1 MLWMFFRYP
10 SHHFKTMTNLFN
22 LKGRVAL
29 VTGSSR
35 GIGRT
40 IAIELANAGATV
52 AVHGVRQSENLA
64 SIQSEIHAKGG
75 QSVAVTGDIGDSNGV
90 VGIVRACRETCGA
103 PDILVLN
110 ASVQAY
116 MPLEDFSATEFDRE
130 IAANLRSAFELVRAF
145 LPDMKAKG
153 WGRILSIGSVNQ
165 WKPSPRLPVYAAIKS
180 ALANFVVHC
189 ARQYSQYGITV
200 NNLAPGVIVTD
211 RNAKALS
218 DQEYSEQL
226 RTNIPAGRFGMPED
240 CAGLA
245 LLLCSDAGAYIT
257 GEDITVDGGMHL

>member
-1 MLWMFFRYP
+1 
-10 SHHFKTMTNLFN
+10 MTNLFN

-35 GIGRT
+35 GIGRA
-40 IAIELANAGATV
+40 IALALAEAGATV
-52 AVHGVRQSENLA
+52 AVHGVRRSENLT
-64 SIQSEIHAKGG
+64 SIQSQIQANGG
-75 QSVAVTGDIGDSNGV
+75 KAVAVTGNIGDSGSV
-90 VGIVRACRETCGA
+90 AGIVNACRETCGA

-116 MPLEDFSATEFDRE
+116 MPIEEISVAEFDRE

-180 ALANFVVHC
+180 ALANFIVNC
-189 ARQYSQYGITV
+189 ALQYSRYGITA
-200 NNLAPGVIVTD
+200 NNLAPGVITTD

-226 RTNIPAGRFGMPED
+226 RTNIPAGRFGTPED

-257 GEDITVDGGMHL
+257 GEDIAVDGGMHL